1 MSKNNIYEVPDF
13 SEIEENHTR
22 ILSFDPGSV
31 NMGCS
36 LLDIDRS
43 SKKIQVLANTVL
55 MNPLHDIKRFSI
67 ERKLFLEEISSW
79 VTKGNPKAIVA
90 ERFQS
95 RGLRGTTIECVC
107 MMLGMLSTFNL
118 PILFITASTW
128 KNRYQK
134 RFNIDLREIYKE
146 ISPAPHQLDSA
157 LIGCFGAESGLK
169 TFINFSIDDVINQVT
184 DTSLVPL
191 KIRKH
196 WRIEDENA

>member
-1 MSKNNIYEVPDF
+1 MSKNNVYDVPDF
-13 SEIEENHTR
+13 IELEDNHTR
-22 ILSFDPGSV
+22 ILAFDPGSV

-43 SKKIQVLANTVL
+43 SKKIKVLANTVL
-55 MNPLHDIKRFSI
+55 MNPLHDIKQFSK

-79 VTKGNPKAIVA
+79 VAKGKPKAIVA

-107 MMLGMLSTFNL
+107 MMLGMLSMFDL
-118 PILFITASTW
+118 PVLFITASTW

-134 RFNIDLREIYKE
+134 RFNIDLREIYRE

-157 LIGCFGAESGLK
+157 LIGCFGVETGFK
-169 TFINFSIDDVINQVT
+169 TAIDFSIDDIINQVT

-196 WRIEDENA
+196 WRLEDENA

>member
-1 MSKNNIYEVPDF
+1 MSRNNSYTVPEFDKP
-13 SEIEENHTR
+13 EQNHTR

-36 LLDIDRS
+36 LIDIDRET
-43 SKKIQVLANTVL
+43 KQIKVLANTVL
-55 MNPLHDIKRFSI
+55 MNPLHDIKQFSR
-67 ERKLFLEEISSW
+67 ERILFLDEISSW
-79 VTKGNPKAIVA
+79 IEKGNPNAIVA

-95 RGLRGTTIECVC
+95 RGIKGTTIECVC
-107 MMLGMLSTFNL
+107 MMLGMLSMFNL
-118 PILFITASTW
+118 PTLYITASTW

-134 RFNIDLREIYKE
+134 RFNVDLREIYRE

-169 TFINFSIDDVINQVT
+169 TFIDFSIDDVINQVT